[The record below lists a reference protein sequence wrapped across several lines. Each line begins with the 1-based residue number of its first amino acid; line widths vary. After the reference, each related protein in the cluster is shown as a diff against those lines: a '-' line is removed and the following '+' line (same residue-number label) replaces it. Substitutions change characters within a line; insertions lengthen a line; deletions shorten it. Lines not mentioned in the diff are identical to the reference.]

1 MTTMYYLVPDG
12 EPTSRIKQLLPL
24 LINPQNLTEPELAA
38 HGIARVVVE
47 YPQLDWWQ
55 QRAGRIIDASV
66 TPHVMTWGVEP
77 LPLEQV
83 KDIAWQRVKAEREA
97 RKAGLMPYD
106 YSGEWGVLHNPL
118 NERTCADLNASTTGA
133 LAMSAAGV
141 TDAVMPW
148 TTHENVTVLLTPDQM
163 VAFGV
168 AALQWLGAIHV
179 RSQQMR
185 TAIEAAEDV
194 AGVVAEAEWGG

>member
-1 MTTMYYLVPDG
+1 MRYVKLVEGKIEFVRLADEFPQVINPHLLSDEELAPILRVEVTHEELGFYEKYG
-12 EPTSRIKQLLPL
+12 EPVLEGNTVR
-24 LINPQNLTEPELAA
+24 
-38 HGIARVVVE
+38 
-47 YPQLDWWQ
+47 YPAVQYDLDE
-55 QRAGRIIDASV
+55 A
-66 TPHVMTWGVEP
+66 
-77 LPLEQV
+77 
-83 KDIAWQRVKAEREA
+83 KDIAWQRVKAEREE

-106 YSGEWGVLHNPL
+106 YGGEWGVLHNPL

-141 TDAVMPW
+141 TDAVLPW

-163 VAFGV
+163 VEFGV

-194 AGVVAEAEWGG
+194 AGVVAAAEWGEE

>member
-1 MTTMYYLVPDG
+1 MMYYRVPDG
-12 EPTSRIKQLLPL
+12 EPTAQIKRLLPSV
-24 LINPQNLTEPELAA
+24 INPQNLDDDDLAA
-38 HGIARVVVE
+38 LGIARVVVE
-47 YPQLDWWQ
+47 YPQLEWWQ
-55 QRAGRIIDASV
+55 QRAGRIIDASEQ
-66 TPHVMTWGVEP
+66 PHRMSWGVED

-83 KDIAWQRVKAEREA
+83 KDLAWQRVKAEREA

-106 YSGEWGVLHNPL
+106 YSGEWGVLHNQMT
-118 NERTCADLNASTTGA
+118 ERTCADLSASTTGA

-141 TDAVMPW
+141 TDAVIPW
-148 TTHENVTVLLTPDQM
+148 TTHENVTVLLTPDQT

-168 AALQWLGAIHV
+168 AALQWLSAIHV

>member
-1 MTTMYYLVPDG
+1 MIMYYRLPDG
-12 EPTSRIKQLLPL
+12 EPVARLKSLLPHV
-24 LINPQNLTEPELAA
+24 INPQNLTDQELAA
-38 HGIARVVVE
+38 HSIARVVVE
-47 YPQLDWWQ
+47 YPQLEWWQ
-55 QRAGRIIDASV
+55 QRAGRIIDASEQ
-66 TPHVMTWGVEP
+66 PHRMSWGAET
-77 LPLEQV
+77 LPLETV
-83 KDIAWQRVKAEREA
+83 KDLAWQRVKAEREE

-106 YSGEWGVLHNPL
+106 YGGEWGVLHNPL
-118 NERTCADLNASTTGA
+118 NERTCADLSASTAGA

-141 TDAVMPW
+141 TDAVLPW
-148 TTHENVTVLLTPDQM
+148 TTHENVTVVLTPDEM